1 MLLSQEKYLENGTLL
16 GNSQKG
22 RRKMNLY
29 QRAVDQ
35 IVRVYLRRFP
45 GKYTYRKLRIDARKA
60 TKSSIFEKL

>member
-1 MLLSQEKYLENGTLL
+1 
-16 GNSQKG
+16 
-22 RRKMNLY
+22 MNLY

-60 TKSSIFEKL
+60 TKSSIFEKLWCRKDSENV